1 MTALN
6 TPESF
11 ELHDGMRLVEDTRS
25 YANDVVW
32 IYNSGSNG
40 ECVLIL
46 EKFIPPLSE
55 RHPFQLTQISPHVK
69 PGDKVFYRD
78 ELVLKYLRPYNSGIG
93 IDT

>member
-11 ELHDGMRLVEDTRS
+11 ELYDGMRLVEDTRS

-46 EKFIPPLSE
+46 EKFIPPLNE
-55 RHPFQLTQISPHVK
+55 RLTQISPHVK